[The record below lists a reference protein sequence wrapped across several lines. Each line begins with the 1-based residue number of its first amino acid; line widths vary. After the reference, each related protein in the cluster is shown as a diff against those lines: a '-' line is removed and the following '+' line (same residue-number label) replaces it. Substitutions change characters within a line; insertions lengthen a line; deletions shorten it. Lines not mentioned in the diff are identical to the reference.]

1 MLGRC
6 LVLVSSATTCCCSFL
21 PECYWQRGGYEGISL
36 LKCSHDWGSKVHWEH
51 TRKNRKKRDWYWKTF
66 CLKAYSL
73 KKKSGNRLIKELTC
87 FKNLTKHTLD
97 GTQRRTPPS
106 TFTSEMLWVKAA
118 FRFLQSHTC
127 TVQINSSK
135 CPFKHCAHQ
144 LIHTVILAITI
155 RIQEEWSRIST
166 CRKHQALSG
175 SFWCFSAHSKKQTR
189 QLYCVVWGSQPEC
202 F

>member
-87 FKNLTKHTLD
+87 FKNSQNIHLMGHKEGHPKYFHKWNAVGESCLSVPPIPYLHSTDKQQQVPIQ
-97 GTQRRTPPS
+97 TQCSP
-106 TFTSEMLWVKAA
+106 VD
-118 FRFLQSHTC
+118 SHC
-127 TVQINSSK
+127 Y
-135 CPFKHCAHQ
+135 
-144 LIHTVILAITI
+144 
-155 RIQEEWSRIST
+155 
-166 CRKHQALSG
+166 
-175 SFWCFSAHSKKQTR
+175 FSYS
-189 QLYCVVWGSQPEC
+189 Y
-202 F
+202 